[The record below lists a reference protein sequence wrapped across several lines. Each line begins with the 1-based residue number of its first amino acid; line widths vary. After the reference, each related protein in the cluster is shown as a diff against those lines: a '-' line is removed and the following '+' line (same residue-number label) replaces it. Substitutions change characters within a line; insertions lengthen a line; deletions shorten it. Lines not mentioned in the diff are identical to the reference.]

1 MSKNVV
7 YFETRIPEYPDA
19 PKEGDYQ
26 HASIKVFFMR
36 PDEIEKG
43 ELPYWATDNY
53 VSFSYQRHF
62 EEETG
67 MKGWYA
73 ETIEHVPGQSS
84 EDLLNV
90 AHLMK
95 RMENFSHKMNEKGFY
110 STTDDHIRYRL
121 SLLKGI
127 GAIHVRV
134 SSKDGAVIT
143 SVPCGYC

>member
-1 MSKNVV
+1 MTKNVI
-7 YFETRIPEYPDA
+7 YFQTRIPDYPDV
-19 PKEGDYQ
+19 PKEGEYQ

-53 VSFSYQRHF
+53 VSFSYQRHY
-62 EEETG
+62 ENGT

-84 EDLLNV
+84 DDLMNV
-90 AHLMK
+90 ANLMK
-95 RMENFSHKMNEKGFY
+95 KMEAFSKKMNEKGFY
-110 STTDDHIRYRL
+110 SMTDDHIRYRL

-127 GAIHVRV
+127 GAIHVKV
-134 SSKDGAVIT
+134 DSKNGAVIT
-143 SVPCGYC
+143 AVPCGYC